1 MAHQTTD
8 LRILRTKKNIHQAMI
23 SLLTEKSF
31 DKITINDI
39 SKKADIS
46 RGTFY
51 LHYQDKYELVEKYQE
66 ELLEKAQLLFEITS
80 HENRQ
85 EFFVVMLRFFS
96 TEGELL
102 SLLLSNNGTSE
113 IQIQVKQLL
122 KQNAQVN
129 ILPHLSIKISDKT
142 EERYLLAYLSNAM
155 FGLLQEWLDSE
166 KKESPEELARIADR
180 IVPFQLV

>member
-8 LRILRTKKNIHQAMI
+8 LRVLRTKKNIHQAMI

-85 EFFVVMLRFFS
+85 EFFVVMLRFFQQKGNCCPCCYP
-96 TEGELL
+96 TTVLR
-102 SLLLSNNGTSE
+102 
-113 IQIQVKQLL
+113 KY
-122 KQNAQVN
+122 KY
-129 ILPHLSIKISDKT
+129 
-142 EERYLLAYLSNAM
+142 R
-155 FGLLQEWLDSE
+155 
-166 KKESPEELARIADR
+166 
-180 IVPFQLV
+180 